1 MHFKCLCSKLFR
13 ILLLFMLLRFPV
25 QIVGCRV
32 EEYVMYTVKNS
43 IVLNSL
49 LSYYFSFV
57 FITGAKH
64 AIDEILAWI
73 RTLLCKFQPSFH
85 L

>member
-1 MHFKCLCSKLFR
+1 MQCISSVYVQNIFC

-43 IVLNSL
+43 CIN
-49 LSYYFSFV
+49 
-57 FITGAKH
+57 
-64 AIDEILAWI
+64 
-73 RTLLCKFQPSFH
+73 
-85 L
+85 